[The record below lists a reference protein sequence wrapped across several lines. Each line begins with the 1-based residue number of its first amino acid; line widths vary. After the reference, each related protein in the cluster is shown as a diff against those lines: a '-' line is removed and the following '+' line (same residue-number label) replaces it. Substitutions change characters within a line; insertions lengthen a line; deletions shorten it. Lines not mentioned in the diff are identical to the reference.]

1 MGQRLNIE
9 IVSNGELLAN
19 SYYHW
24 SGYSNTAII
33 MTEGIIEE
41 YKRRKDGN
49 KGPLFAIRLLE
60 STGAGA
66 VDPERFQE
74 ILKMPDVRL
83 QKCKGRN
90 EGMIDIEPKEMQD
103 NRAWEEGRV
112 TIDIA
117 KETFDFDVLEYR
129 TEEDVC
135 EVCEND
141 EEEIHETDI
150 KLKEIP
156 FENVFEIEAFIK
168 KADYKDEYIFHSTVT
183 NKYFSFIL

>member
-33 MTEGIIEE
+33 MTEEIIEA
-41 YKRRKDGN
+41 YKRTKDYN
-49 KGPLFAIRLLE
+49 KGLLFAIRLLE
-60 STGAGA
+60 TTGAGV
-66 VDPERFQE
+66 VDREKIRE
-74 ILKMPDVRL
+74 ILKMPNVGL
-83 QKCKGRN
+83 QKSEGRN
-90 EGMIDIEPKEMQD
+90 EGIIDIEPEEMQK

-135 EVCEND
+135 ECCEND

>member
-1 MGQRLNIE
+1 MGQILNIE

-24 SGYSNTAII
+24 SGYSNTAIM
-33 MTEGIIEE
+33 MTEGIIGE
-41 YKRRKDGN
+41 YKRTKDYN

-66 VDPERFQE
+66 VDPERFRE

-83 QKCKGRN
+83 QKCEGRN
-90 EGMIDIEPKEMQD
+90 EGIIDIEPEKMQE

-117 KETFDFDVLEYR
+117 KETFDFDVLDYR
-129 TEEDVC
+129 TEEDIRECC
-135 EVCEND
+135 ED
-141 EEEIHETDI
+141 YEEEIYETDI

-168 KADYKDEYIFHSTVT
+168 KSAYKDAYLFHSTVT
-183 NKYFSFIL
+183 NKYFSLIL